1 MSALNN
7 QATYQSIHHV
17 LLEKDVNERSEFLQ
31 RAYLNAQAAG
41 DLEVVQAIID
51 YRAWTHGL
59 IRDGKSRECLITSI
73 ADLYH
78 IQPPQQLHLFRLNLM
93 FEPDVVERAIAL
105 HQRYGSDAATVANI
119 RSTDDIVTS
128 DDLRWWLEIS
138 RACQYLKDNLCVV

>member
-1 MSALNN
+1 MSALND

-41 DLEVVQAIID
+41 DLEVVQAIIE

-59 IRDGKSRECLITSI
+59 IKAGKSRECSITSI

-93 FEPDVVERAIAL
+93 FEPDVVARAIAL
-105 HQRYGSDAATVANI
+105 HQRYGSDAATVAGI
-119 RSTDDIVTS
+119 RSTDDVITT
-128 DDLRWWLEIS
+128 DDQRWWSEIS
-138 RACQYLKDNLCVV
+138 HACQYLKDNLCVV